1 MEKFSNVL
9 ETSGRRLSLY
19 VAAGFVMMFVLVA
32 SLVAH
37 GLWQQSGLLDQIEKV
52 LDLRSRKIALATN
65 LQLTA
70 HQRQEMLLAQLL
82 TKDRVERESLYGEYL
97 DATERFAKTD
107 KALKALPQD
116 TADRDAFARLDS
128 VVARTEELTEQAL
141 VLNSKGEGER
151 AVALLQDKVKEL
163 QQAHAEV
170 LDGIRQHQQ
179 TLMNEQVRDTR
190 RQARQAMWVSA
201 ALGVGVCALI
211 GMVFVAVRYLLAERA
226 KSVNQKA
233 REIEALSEKL
243 FIEATHD
250 ALTGLANRRMFF
262 EQLDLAY
269 ANAKRQGTQVALAYI
284 DLDKFKQINDTL
296 GHAAGD
302 VLLQTVARRMQSVL
316 REGDTLARLGG
327 DEFAIVLQ
335 QATDA
340 ALAQLEKRL
349 RDAVCEPLVLEQ
361 HVIAPHFSI
370 GFARFP
376 QDAES
381 VQTLLHFAD
390 ELMYRQKARRRETG
404 SALIPA
410 AAQ

>member
-32 SLVAH
+32 SLVGH

-52 LDLRSRKIALATN
+52 LELRSRKIALATQ

-70 HQRQEMLLAQLL
+70 HKRQEMLLAQLL
-82 TKDRVERESLYGEYL
+82 TKDAIERETLYGEYL
-97 DATERFAKTD
+97 EATEQFAKTD
-107 KALKALPQD
+107 TLLKALPQD

-141 VLNSKGEGER
+141 VLNAKGERER
-151 AVALLQDKVKEL
+151 AVTLLQDKVQDL

-190 RQARQAMWVSA
+190 RQAQQAMWVSA
-201 ALGVGVCALI
+201 ALGAGVCALI

-226 KSVNQKA
+226 KSVSQKA
-233 REIEALSEKL
+233 REIEALSERL
-243 FIEATHD
+243 FQEATHD

-262 EQLDLAY
+262 EQLELAY
-269 ANAKRQGTQVALAYI
+269 ANTKRQGGNLALAYI
-284 DLDKFKQINDTL
+284 DLDKFKHINDTL
-296 GHAAGD
+296 GHAVGD
-302 VLLQTVARRMQSVL
+302 QLLFTVAARMQEVL

-335 QATDA
+335 QADDE
-340 ALAQLEKRL
+340 ALKHLEKRL
-349 RDAVCEPLVLEQ
+349 RETVSQPIVMQEHSITPA
-361 HVIAPHFSI
+361 FSI
-370 GFARFP
+370 GFARYP
-376 QDAES
+376 HDADS
-381 VQTLLHFAD
+381 VQSLLHFAD

-404 SALIPA
+404 SALIPVA
-410 AAQ
+410 AD

>member
-1 MEKFSNVL
+1 MEKFSNVV

-37 GLWQQSGLLDQIEKV
+37 GLWQQSALLDQIEKV
-52 LDLRSRKIALATN
+52 LDLRSRKIALATQ
-65 LQLTA
+65 LQVTA
-70 HQRQEMLLAQLL
+70 HKRQEMLLSQLL
-82 TKDRVERESLYGEYL
+82 TKDAIERESLYGEYL
-97 DATERFAKTD
+97 EATEHLAKTD
-107 KALKALPQD
+107 QQLKALPQD

-141 VLNSKGEGER
+141 VLNSKGERER
-151 AVALLQDKVKEL
+151 AVTLLQNKVQEL

-201 ALGVGVCALI
+201 ALGAGVCALI

-250 ALTGLANRRMFF
+250 ALTSLANRRMFF
-262 EQLDLAY
+262 EQLELAY
-269 ANAKRQGTQVALAYI
+269 ANTKRQNASLALAYI
-284 DLDKFKQINDTL
+284 DLDKFKHINDTL

-302 VLLQTVARRMQSVL
+302 QLLITVAARMQKVL

-327 DEFAIVLQ
+327 DEFAIILQ
-335 QATDA
+335 QTSDE
-340 ALAQLEKRL
+340 ALMQLEKRL
-349 RDAVCEPLVLEQ
+349 RENVCEPVVIEQ
-361 HVIAPHFSI
+361 NVVTPNFSI
-370 GFARFP
+370 GFARYP
-376 QDAES
+376 QDADS
-381 VQTLLHFAD
+381 MQALLHFAD

-404 SALIPA
+404 SALVPI